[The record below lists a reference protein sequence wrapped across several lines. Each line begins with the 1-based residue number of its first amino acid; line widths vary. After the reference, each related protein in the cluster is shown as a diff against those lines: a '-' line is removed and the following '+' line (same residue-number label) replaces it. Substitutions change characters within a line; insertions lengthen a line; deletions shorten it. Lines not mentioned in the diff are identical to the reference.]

1 MTPPEPLTPPARAT
15 VCAVVVTY
23 HPDAAFVDRVRAL
36 APEVGGIVVV
46 DNASDP
52 AEVAML
58 RGLAAKGDIALVES
72 GENRGVGAALN
83 TGVREA
89 TVRGFEWVILFDQD
103 SRARPGLVENF
114 ARVCRELG
122 PDLERL
128 GMLGTNHVDVNS
140 GEPYLRDVAGGSFVE
155 RKTVIT
161 SGTLLPIRVFDA
173 IGPLRED
180 LFIDSVDHEYS
191 LRARKL
197 GYLVLLAVAPLLE
210 HAIGNR
216 HIERPVLG
224 FPVHTLNYPPFRW
237 YYIVRN
243 RVGVALEYAREEPAW
258 AAARLAGLGVRLAVT
273 LALEPDRREK
283 ARCMALGAWDL
294 ATGHEARRPREI

>member
-1 MTPPEPLTPPARAT
+1 MTPRVPLSPPTRAT

-23 HPDAAFVDRVRAL
+23 HPDAAFPDRIHAL
-36 APEVGGIVVV
+36 EPEVGRIVVV
-46 DNASDP
+46 DNASAP

-58 RGLAAKGDIALVES
+58 RGLAAEGRIALLES
-72 GENRGVGAALN
+72 DENRGVAAAVN

-89 TVRGFEWVILFDQD
+89 NARGFEWVILFDQD
-103 SRARPGLVENF
+103 SRALPGLVENL
-114 ARVCRELG
+114 ARVCCELG

-140 GEPYLRDVAGGSFVE
+140 GEPYLRGASASFVE

-161 SGTLLPIRVFDA
+161 SGTLLPTRVFDA
-173 IGPLRED
+173 LGPLRED
-180 LFIDSVDHEYS
+180 LFIDSIDHEYS

-197 GYLVLLAVAPLLE
+197 GYRVLLAVAPLLE
-210 HAIGNR
+210 HAMGNR
-216 HIERPVLG
+216 RIERPVLG
-224 FPVHTLNYPPFRW
+224 LPVLTHNYPPFRW

-258 AAARLAGLGVRLAVT
+258 AAARIARLGLTLAVT
-273 LALEPDRREK
+273 LAFEPGRREK

-294 ATGHEARRPREI
+294 ATHHAPRRPTDI

>member
-1 MTPPEPLTPPARAT
+1 M
-15 VCAVVVTY
+15 CAIVVTY
-23 HPDAAFVDRVRAL
+23 HPDAAFPDRMRAL
-36 APEVGGIVVV
+36 ASEVGSIVVV
-46 DNASDP
+46 DNASGP
-52 AEVAML
+52 AEIAML
-58 RGLAAKGDIALVES
+58 RALAADGHVTLVES
-72 GENRGVGAALN
+72 GENRGVAAALN

-89 TVRGFEWVILFDQD
+89 TAFGFEWVILFDQD
-103 SRARPGLVENF
+103 SRALPGLVENL
-114 ARVCRELG
+114 AQICRELG

-140 GEPYLRDVAGGSFVE
+140 GESYVRAAASMSPAFVE

-161 SGTLLPIRVFDA
+161 SGTLLPIRVFDE
-173 IGPLRED
+173 IGPFRED

-197 GYLVLLAVAPLLE
+197 GYLVLLAVDPLLA

-216 HIERPVLG
+216 IDHSVLGLPVL
-224 FPVHTLNYPPFRW
+224 TLNYPPFRW

-243 RVGVALEYAREEPAW
+243 RIGVALEYAREEPTW
-258 AAARLAGLGVRLAVT
+258 AAARLASLCFRLAAT

-294 ATGHEARRPREI
+294 ATGHQARRPTEI